1 MELLTPATPNA
12 IETAAAAH
20 DRATLAKYGRFLAP
34 MIDEML
40 RKNPASEY
48 KDDLSAAL
56 EYIYRTYLTQNTV
69 R

>member
-40 RKNPASEY
+40 RKNPDPPDKA
-48 KDDLSAAL
+48 DLGHAL
-56 EYIYRTYLTQNTV
+56 IEIYNSYLAQNVT